1 MQFLR
6 RSLVGIFLL
15 ALTLALFAWAGNTVR
30 LAVNERMNAEPR
42 SFPQRERVLSVNV
55 VTVTPETIA
64 PELVVFGE
72 LNSANTFALRALSGG
87 TVLEVSP
94 NFVDG
99 GRVEK
104 GDLIVKIDPRDAQS
118 ARDRIAADLRDAEAE
133 VRDADRALILEGDEV
148 AAAEQQAV
156 LRQQALTRQND
167 LSSRGVGT
175 AAAIETAE
183 LALSGANQAVLSR
196 RQVLAQAQARLDQAA
211 TRLDRARLN
220 LEDADRVVA
229 DTEIYAPFS
238 GTLTDV
244 NIAQGVRVTSN
255 EHLGDLVE
263 NDKLEV
269 SFRLSTV
276 QYARLTGEDGTLGNA
291 GVVVSLDAQDLR
303 LEATGQITRESANV
317 GDGQTGRLLFAR
329 LDTAAGL
336 RSGDFVTVTVT
347 EPELRGVAMVP
358 STAVGSNSSAL
369 LLADGNR
376 LEEIPV
382 EVLRRQ
388 GDDVIIRAPSLYGQ
402 QIVAERSPLLGAGI
416 AVQPIDPNASAE
428 PAAPATAPEM
438 IALDPERRARLIE
451 FIEGSR
457 MPPPVKT
464 RTLGQL
470 EQDEVP
476 ADVVNRLEDRMG
488 T

>member
-6 RSLVGIFLL
+6 RSLVGIFLF

-55 VTVTPETIA
+55 VTVTPKTIA

-72 LNSANTFALRALSGG
+72 LSSANTFALRALSSG

-94 NFVDG
+94 NFADG
-99 GRVEK
+99 GRVLE
-104 GDLIVKIDPRDAQS
+104 GELIVKIDPRDAQS

-133 VRDADRALILEGDEV
+133 LRDADRALTLEQDEV

-167 LSSRGVGT
+167 LAARGVGT

-229 DTEIYAPFS
+229 DTEVFAPFS
-238 GTLTDV
+238 GTLSDV
-244 NIAQGVRVTSN
+244 SITQGVRVTSN

-269 SFRLSTV
+269 SFRLSTA
-276 QYARLTGEDGTLGNA
+276 QYARLTGADGRLGNA
-291 GVVVSLDAQDLR
+291 DVIISLDAQDLR
-303 LEATGQITRESANV
+303 LEAAGQITRESANV

-329 LDTAAGL
+329 LDSTAGL
-336 RSGDFVTVTVT
+336 RAGDFVTVTVT
-347 EPELRGVAMVP
+347 EPDLRGVAMVP
-358 STAVGSNSSAL
+358 STAIGSNSSAL
-369 LLADGNR
+369 LLAEGNR

-402 QIVAERSPLLGAGI
+402 QVVVERSPLLGAGI
-416 AVQPIDPNASAE
+416 AVLPIDPNAEAE
-428 PAAPATAPEM
+428 APEPTEM
-438 IALDPERRARLIE
+438 ITLDPERRARLIE
-451 FIEGSR
+451 FVEGSR
-457 MPPPVKT
+457 MPPPAKT

-476 ADVVNRLEDRMG
+476 ADVVNRLEERMG

>member
-6 RSLVGIFLL
+6 RSLIGIFLL

-30 LAVNERMNAEPR
+30 LAVDERMNAEPR

-72 LNSANTFALRALSGG
+72 LNSSNTFALRALSSG
-87 TVLEVSP
+87 TVLEISP

-99 GRVEK
+99 GRVQE
-104 GDLIVKIDPRDAQS
+104 GELIVKIDPRDAQS

-167 LSSRGVGT
+167 LASRGVGT
-175 AAAIETAE
+175 AAAVETAE

-229 DTEIYAPFS
+229 DTEIFAPFS
-238 GTLTDV
+238 GTLTGV

-255 EHLGDLVE
+255 EHLGDLIE

-276 QYARLTGEDGTLGNA
+276 QYARLTGADGTLSNA
-291 GVVVSLDAQDLR
+291 DVIVSLDAQDLR

-347 EPELRGVAMVP
+347 EPDLRGVAMVP
-358 STAVGSNSSAL
+358 STAIGSNSRAL
-369 LLADGNR
+369 LLAEGNR

-382 EVLRRQ
+382 DVLRRQ

-416 AVQPIDPNASAE
+416 AVQPIDPNAEAE
-428 PAAPATAPEM
+428 IPEPPEM
-438 IALDPERRARLIE
+438 ITLDAERRARLIAFVE
-451 FIEGSR
+451 DSR

-464 RTLGQL
+464 RILGQL
-470 EQDEVP
+470 EQDDVP
-476 ADVVNRLEDRMG
+476 ADVVSRLEDRMG

>member
-64 PELVVFGE
+64 PELIVFGE
-72 LNSANTFALRALSGG
+72 LNSSNTFALRALSGG

-94 NFVDG
+94 NFADG
-99 GRVEK
+99 GRVQARE
-104 GDLIVKIDPRDAQS
+104 LIVKIDPRDAQS
-118 ARDRIAADLRDAEAE
+118 ARDRVAADLRDAEAE
-133 VRDADRALILEGDEV
+133 ARDADRALILERDEV

-156 LRQQALTRQND
+156 LRQQTLTRQND
-167 LSSRGVGT
+167 LASRGVGT
-175 AAAIETAE
+175 AAAVETAE
-183 LALSGANQAVLSR
+183 LALSSANQAVLSR

-220 LEDADRVVA
+220 LEDAERVVA
-229 DTEIYAPFS
+229 DTEIFAPFS
-238 GTLTDV
+238 GTLKDV
-244 NIAQGVRVTSN
+244 SITQGVRVTSN
-255 EHLGDLVE
+255 EHLGNLVE
-263 NDKLEV
+263 NGKLEV

-276 QYARLTGEDGTLGNA
+276 QYARLIEAGGTLDA
-291 GVVVSLDAQDLR
+291 ADVIVSLDAQDLR
-303 LEATGQITRESANV
+303 LEATGQITRESVNV

-329 LDTAAGL
+329 LETAVGM

-358 STAVGSNSSAL
+358 STAIGSNGSAL
-369 LLADGNR
+369 LLAEGNR
-376 LEEIPV
+376 LEEV
-382 EVLRRQ
+382 SVDVLRRQ
-388 GDDVIIRAPSLYGQ
+388 GDDVIIRAPLLYGQ

-416 AVQPIDPNASAE
+416 AVQPIDPM
-428 PAAPATAPEM
+428 APAVAPEPTEM
-438 IALDPERRARLIE
+438 ITLDPERRARLIA
-451 FIEGSR
+451 FVEGSG

-464 RTLGQL
+464 RILGQL
-470 EQDEVP
+470 EQDGVP
-476 ADVVNRLEDRMG
+476 ADVVNRLEARMG